1 MTATFDDA
9 VVTFDSSTITFSG
22 GAGLC
27 LYDQDARYDVSTYD
41 GCYAP
46 PLPHVR
52 ALWRPEQF
60 TRVSNPGF
68 ENNLGGWS
76 VAAGINAA
84 GTSITRITTD
94 FQAGAAC
101 ASVVT
106 GTNDGG
112 GVNFDLGADTYYPEA
127 TYGTVYAALVYLK
140 WSAGARK
147 IKLIMGSEG
156 TGADRASTT
165 ITLQDAWTPYRV
177 LWMPT
182 AARTDAQV
190 AITNIYDTTTVLIDG
205 LTVYAVDAFSQVE
218 NSNFF
223 ASTTGWAIAGANIA
237 AAATSLTRITTDG
250 MDPDDLS
257 AATLVTT
264 GTSGSGADYPLGNR
278 KFTSGRTYRAMVAAK
293 SVSGTPSGRLRLGS
307 IGPGADRGD
316 QAITLTTSWALY
328 TVDWTASADRTDGC
342 IAVSNGAASVMTAN
356 MCFVEVYEALD
367 DLNATTRPDVT
378 AMNWRRGDNFDSS
391 GAAPGTIRVTLRDH
405 DLRYT
410 PEYTSGPLYGS
421 LDVGK
426 RLWGRATWASRIY
439 PLFYGSV
446 RQIVPRPFAAQC
458 DLMAEDPML
467 DLAKATASVQFSYS
481 FAYWKSRGYLFGP
494 DALSSIGE
502 RHDASSVVGIESN
515 SFFGGTNG
523 PTSML
528 A

>member
-41 GCYAP
+41 GCYAG
-46 PLPHVR
+46 PLPVVR
-52 ALWRPEQF
+52 CLWRPEQF
-60 TRVSNPGF
+60 NRCDNPGF

-190 AITNIYDTTTVLIDG
+190 AIT
-205 LTVYAVDAFSQVE
+205 
-218 NSNFF
+218 
-223 ASTTGWAIAGANIA
+223 
-237 AAATSLTRITTDG
+237 
-250 MDPDDLS
+250 
-257 AATLVTT
+257 
-264 GTSGSGADYPLGNR
+264 
-278 KFTSGRTYRAMVAAK
+278 
-293 SVSGTPSGRLRLGS
+293 SVSGTTSGRLRLGS
-307 IGPGADRGD
+307 IGTAADRGD

-378 AMNWRRGDNFDSS
+378 
-391 GAAPGTIRVTLRDH
+391 
-405 DLRYT
+405 
-410 PEYTSGPLYGS
+410 
-421 LDVGK
+421 
-426 RLWGRATWASRIY
+426 
-439 PLFYGSV
+439 
-446 RQIVPRPFAAQC
+446 
-458 DLMAEDPML
+458 
-467 DLAKATASVQFSYS
+467 
-481 FAYWKSRGYLFGP
+481 
-494 DALSSIGE
+494 
-502 RHDASSVVGIESN
+502 
-515 SFFGGTNG
+515 
-523 PTSML
+523 
-528 A
+528 